1 MSRQS
6 LEDGPQRAAAR
17 AAQRVAA
24 RASGRH
30 PAPLNEGRSR
40 NMQAN
45 RRADTKPEIRLRS
58 ALHRLGLRFRKDFRL
73 QAGDVKVKPD
83 IVFTRRRVAV
93 FVDGCFW
100 HGCPE
105 HGRTPSVNGWYW
117 SPKLERNRQRDQR
130 VTAALEADDWL
141 VLRFWEHESLDD
153 VVLAVH
159 RAVRHPWART

>member
-1 MSRQS
+1 
-6 LEDGPQRAAAR
+6 
-17 AAQRVAA
+17 
-24 RASGRH
+24 
-30 PAPLNEGRSR
+30 
-40 NMQAN
+40 MQAN

-58 ALHRLGLRFRKDFRL
+58 ALHRLGMRFRKDFRV

-83 IVFTRRRVAV
+83 IVFTRRRIAV

-100 HGCPE
+100 HGCPV
-105 HGRTPSVNGWYW
+105 HGRTPTVNGWYW
-117 SPKLERNRQRDQR
+117 NPKLERNRQRDER

-159 RAVRHPWART
+159 QAVRDNAARPF